1 MAPQPEFQLSKD
13 VLVPSFGGFGVQL
26 NQHVFAP
33 MTVELGA
40 PEASFQDLKR
50 KVVDL
55 APQFVRIF
63 FNNQHEGVPFDES
76 RPASAVN
83 VRQTEEQR
91 KRWNSFVE
99 VVKLAQEAGAII
111 NVTWQ
116 GGQLNETT
124 MTRFANALEML
135 VKGGA
140 VPRRARNLRWVTIA
154 NEPNTQPDP
163 NDPPPIPLTPERL
176 GKMYRLL
183 HTQAHREGHSPSDRA
198 DRRAI

>member
-1 MAPQPEFQLSKD
+1 MAPQPEFQLSD
-13 VLVPSFGGFGVQL
+13 EVLVPSFGGFGVQL

-40 PEASFQDLKR
+40 PEASFQDLRR

-55 APQFVRIF
+55 RPQFVRIF

-83 VRQTEEQR
+83 VRQTDEQE
-91 KRWNSFVE
+91 KRWSSFVE
-99 VVKLAQEAGAII
+99 VVKLAQQADAVI

-116 GGQLNETT
+116 GGKLDETM
-124 MTRFANALEML
+124 MTRFANALELL

-140 VPRRARNLRWVTIA
+140 IPRGARNLRWATIA

-163 NDPPPIPLTPERL
+163 DNPPAIPLTPARL

-183 HTQAHREGHSPSDRA
+183 HRKLTDRSG
-198 DRRAI
+198 